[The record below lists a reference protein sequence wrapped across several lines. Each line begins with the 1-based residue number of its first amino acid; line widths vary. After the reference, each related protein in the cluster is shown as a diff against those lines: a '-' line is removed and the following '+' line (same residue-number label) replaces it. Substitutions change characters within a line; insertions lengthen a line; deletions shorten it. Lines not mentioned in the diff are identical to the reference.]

1 MLRMAIFDELA
12 AHEADEM
19 DLITDVRNRQRHRRL
34 LRAELLTIE
43 GDRVGV
49 RVRIHLLAAD
59 VESPL
64 RQRLRELE
72 DELALLRHAQ
82 HDVPN
87 IEVELTRA
95 TEQRTTLAAFLDEHT
110 PVVSAMVG
118 RAPAGGDDWSLTD
131 VPLSTLDDADR
142 NYTALRRALVE
153 AVDNMVD
160 SELLTTTGRARVF
173 EQAQPALAVLEL
185 AEHDVDAVAEVRAF
199 VTDVRMIATAAD
211 LLRDRLRLAA
221 MRRSV
226 EHPRDW
232 LLGTR
237 LRRRDARHA
246 LERSRAVHAAL
257 TELAA
262 IERLN
267 GLDAPDRMGEI
278 TE

>member
-1 MLRMAIFDELA
+1 M
-12 AHEADEM
+12 
-19 DLITDVRNRQRHRRL
+19 
-34 LRAELLTIE
+34 
-43 GDRVGV
+43 
-49 RVRIHLLAAD
+49 
-59 VESPL
+59 
-64 RQRLRELE
+64 
-72 DELALLRHAQ
+72 ALLRHAQ
-82 HDVPN
+82 HDAPN
-87 IEVELTRA
+87 IEAELTRA

-153 AVDNMVD
+153 AVDNVVD
-160 SELLTTTGRARVF
+160 SELLTTTGRARVS
-173 EQAQPALAVLEL
+173 ERAEPELAVLEL

-267 GLDAPDRMGEI
+267 GLDAPDRMAEI